1 MIDLFNSSFKAVIDL
16 LQAQES
22 ANDIEQKL
30 NAQFAGEQFT
40 VSNYRGE
47 EIDLTVEAIHARP
60 KFSPLEEPH
69 GIAQV
74 EGENLFTQL
83 ENERIQPTLKEK
95 LRARI
100 FGKWITIVRVRVEGG
115 DAASIRP
122 AGVSIGHITATTSMR
137 YQGYDDNQRIQ
148 APVSPIRVAD
158 THDLQSDKLE
168 IKIRYDGQIGN
179 YAERIADS
187 INLLQE
193 IQDEMEYYATM
204 YLLELHDS
212 GKTLTDN
219 EFSWPDKEQARNL
232 GEYLFGQPINGDKLE
247 YIVTKI
253 KANITNR
260 E

>member
-1 MIDLFNSSFKAVIDL
+1 VVDL

-22 ANDIEQKL
+22 AKDIEQKL

-40 VSNYRGE
+40 ISNYRGE
-47 EIDLTVEAIHARP
+47 EVDLTVEAIHARP
-60 KFSPLEEPH
+60 KFSPLKEAH

-100 FGKWITIVRVRVEGG
+100 FGKWITFVRLRIAGG

-122 AGVSIGHITATTSMR
+122 AGVSIGHITATTSIR

-212 GKTLTDN
+212 GNTMTDD
-219 EFSWPDKEQARNL
+219 EFSWPDDEQARNL
-232 GEYLFGQPINGDKLE
+232 GKYLFERPIDADQLE
-247 YIVTKI
+247 YIATKM
-253 KANITNR
+253 KASHPSLVKTHTSVV
-260 E
+260 